1 MSITPNGYIGRKS
14 SINTTAVQLTT
25 TSYKLKNGIT
35 ILAASGNSG
44 SVAIGYSS
52 GITAS
57 GASTDGFPLSA
68 GAGITVQIDNAN
80 KIWVIGSASGQVVNW
95 IGD

>member
-1 MSITPNGYIGRKS
+1 MTTNGYIGRKA

-25 TSYKLKNGIT
+25 TSSKLKNSIT
-35 ILAASGNSG
+35 ILASSGNSG

-68 GAGITVQIDNAN
+68 GAGVTVQIDNIN